1 MNTFCIL
8 KRIVKRSVAACVM
21 LSMAVVMHGQE
32 CPAIGL
38 PFEEDFETFNATT
51 KLPDCW
57 TKWEN
62 FDVPEM
68 KAHVVSTPVY
78 AGNGALMMS
87 CGANNDTAHICYVMG
102 PVLSQSPSGI
112 RLKAKFRATEAGAV
126 VQVGV
131 TKSTSSAQRH
141 FGFTP
146 VTTLTIPT
154 ANVWITYEIDFT
166 SYTGDGDRPAF
177 MMSQKMQN
185 GHVAR
190 KVYIDEVA
198 LDRTYLFY
206 MVGVSKTSP
215 YESVYRTDDATLFG
229 PTCLQVRKAYED
241 QGVAFERRASEPEDH
256 LGLEFSFCATLLGR
270 VSEQLAAGDDERARE
285 TLAAVAT
292 FLSEHPLVFA
302 PIYLD
307 HVATRAKSAYYRSI
321 AGICRGT
328 LESLARDLDVAPA
341 ETLDASAL
349 EIS

>member
-1 MNTFCIL
+1 
-8 KRIVKRSVAACVM
+8 M
-21 LSMAVVMHGQE
+21 LSLDSCRAYQALCSFCAWALYDE
-32 CPAIGL
+32 PAERQLAGFPVDAL
-38 PFEEDFETFNATT
+38 GEPPFAQ
-51 KLPDCW
+51 
-57 TKWEN
+57 
-62 FDVPEM
+62 VAPES
-68 KAHVVSTPVY
+68 AR
-78 AGNGALMMS
+78 AL
-87 CGANNDTAHICYVMG
+87 ARELARDD
-102 PVLSQSPSGI
+102 
-112 RLKAKFRATEAGAV
+112 REALL
-126 VQVGV
+126 
-131 TKSTSSAQRH
+131 H
-141 FGFTP
+141 
-146 VTTLTIPT
+146 
-154 ANVWITYEIDFT
+154 
-166 SYTGDGDRPAF
+166 
-177 MMSQKMQN
+177 
-185 GHVAR
+185 
-190 KVYIDEVA
+190 EVA